1 MQAGSDLD
9 LGTTKKQ
16 PQRQCIGCRQMKDK
30 KSLVR
35 IIKNEQ
41 GIMLDETGKK
51 NGRGAYICP
60 NAYCLGK
67 AIVSKGLERSFKM
80 PVDKSVYE
88 ELKRGFEKFETR

>member
-1 MQAGSDLD
+1 
-9 LGTTKKQ
+9 
-16 PQRQCIGCRQMKDK
+16 MKDK

-60 NAYCLGK
+60 NAQCLKK
-67 AIVSKGLERSFKM
+67 AIENKGLERSFKM
-80 PVDKSVYE
+80 PVDKEVYDN
-88 ELKRGFEKFETR
+88 LKGVFENIEAG